1 MKIIKKVAT
10 IGVLIIVIII
20 IALLIYFRKDIYM
33 NYKILKSNNT
43 LLEIY
48 NQDTKFILWKKTY
61 HHIINENILIKIVD
75 GNNGIYLNN
84 EEIKNSL
91 EPETLISEGKC
102 EKYNIN
108 EQSIIIEINN
118 PKMIKH
124 ININTKNIFENNQL
138 VDIYVVDE
146 KEELKLNKEKII
158 IKNNEI
164 DLDID
169 NNYNKYIITF
179 IPIKEILIEPELK
192 VKLNSKINMK
202 FNILPINS
210 TSKDLMI
217 DIENKDIISFN
228 ENGELIAKN
237 VGETNI
243 NIKDFYKRIEKNIH
257 IQVVAIPE
265 EIIVDKQKIEL
276 IESETTTVSAQVKPT
291 TIENK
296 EVKFL
301 SSDETIFK
309 VNKNGIITALKEGN
323 ARLIIETIESPIIT
337 LEIPVNIK
345 KKIIKEEETI
355 EVSAMA
361 QEDTV
366 GTYINGIL
374 VVNKKYRLPSTY
386 NPGIQPIAQNQFNQM
401 KEDAKKEGI
410 NLWIKSGFRS
420 YETQRII
427 YNRNVNLYGEE
438 IANSF
443 SAKPGESEHQT
454 GLAFDINST
463 RWDFEGTIEA
473 KWLQNNCY
481 KYGFI
486 IRYPK
491 GKEKITGYVYEPWH
505 IRYVGIEHAKQIYNR
520 NICLEEYLGIN

>member
-1 MKIIKKVAT
+1 MKIIKRV
-10 IGVLIIVIII
+10 ISIVVLIIIII
-20 IALLIYFRKDIYM
+20 IIFLLIYFKKDIYM
-33 NYKILKSNNT
+33 NYKILTSNNE
-43 LLEIY
+43 LLEMY
-48 NQDTKFILWKKTY
+48 DKDTKFILWERTY
-61 HHIINENILIKIVD
+61 KHIINENILIKIVD

-84 EEIKNSL
+84 EEVKNSL
-91 EPETLISEGKC
+91 APETIINEGEC
-102 EKYNIN
+102 EKYNMN
-108 EQSIIIEINN
+108 EQSIIIEMNN
-118 PKMIKH
+118 PKMIKY

-138 VDIYVVDE
+138 VDIYTVDE
-146 KEELKLNKEKII
+146 KEEVNLYKEKII

-202 FNILPINS
+202 FNISPINS

-217 DIENKDIISFN
+217 DIENKDIVSFN

-237 VGETNI
+237 VGETNV

-276 IESETTTVSAQVKPT
+276 IETETTTISAQVKPT

-296 EVKFL
+296 DVKFL
-301 SSDETIFK
+301 SSDESIFK
-309 VNKNGIITALKEGN
+309 VNENGRITALKEGN
-323 ARLIIETIESPIIT
+323 AKLIIETIESPIIT

-345 KKIIKEEETI
+345 KKIIKQEETM
-355 EVSAMA
+355 EVSTIV
-361 QEDTV
+361 QENTV
-366 GTYINGIL
+366 GTYINGVL
-374 VVNKKYRLPSTY
+374 VVNKKYKLPSTY
-386 NPGIQPIAQNQFNQM
+386 NPGVQPVAQNQFNQM

-420 YETQRII
+420 YETQKNI
-427 YNRNVNLYGEE
+427 YNRNVNMYGEE

-463 RWDFEGTIEA
+463 RWDFEKTIEA
-473 KWLQNNCY
+473 KWLENNCY

-505 IRYVGIEHAKQIYNR
+505 IRYVGIEHAKNIYNR
-520 NICLEEYLGIN
+520 NICLEEYLGID